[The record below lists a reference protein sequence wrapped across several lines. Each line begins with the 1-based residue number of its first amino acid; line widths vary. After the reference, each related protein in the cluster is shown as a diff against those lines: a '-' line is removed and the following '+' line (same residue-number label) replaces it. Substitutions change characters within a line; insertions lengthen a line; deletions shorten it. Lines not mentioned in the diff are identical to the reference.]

1 MSEQTV
7 KIYGKDNCPF
17 CDRAI
22 ADYNRRGYAVQYL
35 NVKNDNNLL
44 NEMLVH
50 SNGQRRVPTIIE
62 NGRVTVGFGGAC
74 TV

>member
-7 KIYGKDNCPF
+7 KIYGKDGCPF

-22 ADYNRRGYAVQYL
+22 DDYNRRGYAVNYL
-35 NVKNDNNLL
+35 NVKKDTELL

-50 SNGQRRVPTIIE
+50 SNGQRKVPTIIE
-62 NGRVTVGFGGAC
+62 DGRVTIGFGGAC